1 MTDVL
6 LAFEDFQV
14 GQIHDL
20 GSKTVD
26 RDERLAFARSYDP
39 QPFHLSEEAGRASL
53 CGGLSASGWHTSA
66 IFMRLLVSKFASLA
80 AERAARGEETP
91 SFGPSPGFEDM
102 KWPRPVL
109 VGDRVTYRTEV
120 NAKRIVESRP
130 GWGLTSMHNEGRNQ
144 NEALVFAFK
153 SHVFVPLRPSP

>member
-1 MTDVL
+1 MKW
-6 LAFEDFQV
+6 FEDIAV
-14 GQIHDL
+14 GENFEL
-20 GSKTVD
+20 GSHAFDAEEIV
-26 RDERLAFARSYDP
+26 AFAKLYDP

-53 CGGLSASGWHTSA
+53 FGGLSASGWHTSA

-120 NAKRIVESRP
+120 IAKRIVESRP